1 MTSKISSEKESKA
14 KEGMKMM
21 GLRNSTYYTAW
32 FFTYILICIINSG
45 ILSIMAVTLI
55 F

>member
-1 MTSKISSEKESKA
+1 MTSKISSEKESKV

-21 GLRNSTYYTAW
+21 GLRNTTYFTEW
-32 FFTYILICIINSG
+32 FLTFILISIVNSA
-45 ILSIMAVTLI
+45 IVSFMVITFI